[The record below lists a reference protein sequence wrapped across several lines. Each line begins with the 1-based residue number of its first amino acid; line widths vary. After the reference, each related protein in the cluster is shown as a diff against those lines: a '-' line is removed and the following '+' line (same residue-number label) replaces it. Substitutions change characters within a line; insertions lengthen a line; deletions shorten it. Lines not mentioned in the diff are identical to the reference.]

1 MQELRRGRHSV
12 SALHVHLVFIAKY
25 RRGVFDDAA
34 IGWLR
39 NHFAKVS
46 DMQQARLIACDG
58 EEDHVHLLVEY
69 PPTLAVSALV
79 NTLKGTSSRLL
90 RKERPD
96 IAARYWKGVLWT
108 PSYFAASAG
117 GAPLETLR
125 RYVEE
130 QRASSLP

>member
-1 MQELRRGRHSV
+1 MQEFRRGRHSV

-25 RRGVFDDAA
+25 RRGVFDEDALA
-34 IGWLR
+34 WLGS
-39 NHFAKVS
+39 HFARVCKR
-46 DMQQARLIACDG
+46 MECRLVAFDG
-58 EEDHVHLLVEY
+58 QDDHVHLLIEY
-69 PPTLAVSALV
+69 PPRLSVSGLV

-96 IAARYWKGVLWT
+96 VASRYWKGVLWT

-117 GAPLETLR
+117 GAPLEVLR
-125 RYVEE
+125 RYVEQ